1 MKKSLVTI
9 NLRFEQDVVLARQR
23 AREIA
28 ELLGFD
34 HSEQIRLATA
44 TSEMARNAFRYAR
57 SGRVEFLL
65 DRDPPPKLTIRISDS
80 GPGITNLNEI
90 LDGRYRSSTG
100 LGKGILGT
108 RRLMDFFDIQTDGS
122 GTVIEMSKL
131 ISGTTRALTSM
142 RIEEIA
148 QKIAQ
153 KRPENPYEE
162 VERQNQEL
170 LRTLADLRG
179 RQEELVDLNHE
190 LEDTNRGV
198 VALYAEL
205 DDRADALRRMSDAKT
220 SFLSNMSH
228 EFRTPLNSIL
238 SLSQMLMQRLDGELT
253 PEQEKQVSFI
263 RRSAQGLQEMV
274 NDLLDIA
281 KVEAGKVEVKP
292 REFEIEDLFGALRG
306 MLKPILQ
313 TSSVNLVFDELP
325 ELPTMYTDEGKLSQI
340 LRNFISNALKFTER
354 GEVRVSAHLEEG
366 NCIVF
371 SVSDTG
377 IGIAPEDRERIFDE
391 FVQVETHLQKKT
403 KGTGLGLPLC
413 RNLARLLGGKVSLES
428 TVGLGSTFSVR
439 VPAAYPSTKSQ
450 RQRDLPDLE
459 RGRVPIVLI
468 EDNRETAFL
477 ITKLLENTE
486 FQVLSAYDAEIGLE
500 FVTRAHPAAVVL
512 DVLLDGESS
521 WELLNQIKARDIPV
535 LSMSITDVEEVKAFA
550 MGASAFLHKPVSREP
565 LLKALRTIT
574 HRGTVRKLLLVED
587 SELARYSLRE
597 LLGPAKV
604 EIMEARSGREGLRMA
619 LEEQPDAIFLDLLM
633 PDISGFDVLNEL
645 RTKREAR
652 EIPVVIH
659 SSKDLTDEEKAR
671 LRLPRVTLLAK
682 TDTSGPEALAHVTR
696 ALANV
701 GFDLEMFGGHHA

>member
-1 MKKSLVTI
+1 MTKSLVTI

-28 ELLGFD
+28 EMLGFD

-57 SGRVEFLL
+57 SAQIEFLL
-65 DRDPPPKLTIRISDS
+65 DRSTPHKLTIRISDA
-80 GPGITNLNEI
+80 GPGISNLEEI

-100 LGKGILGT
+100 LGRGIVGT
-108 RRLMDFFDIQTDGS
+108 RRLMDFFDIHSEGS

-131 ISGTTRALTSM
+131 VSSTARALTSA
-142 RIEEIA
+142 RVEEIA
-148 QKIAQ
+148 QKIGQ

-170 LRTLADLRG
+170 LRTLADLRA
-179 RQEELVDLNHE
+179 RQEDLVQLNRE

-238 SLSQMLMQRLDGELT
+238 SLSQMLLQRLDGELT

-263 RRSAQGLQEMV
+263 RRSAQGLHEMV

-292 REFEIEDLFGALRG
+292 REFEVEDLFGALRG

-313 TSSVNLVFDELP
+313 TSSVNLIFEEAP
-325 ELPTMYTDEGKLSQI
+325 GLPTMLTDEGKLSQI
-340 LRNFISNALKFTER
+340 MRNFISNALKFTER
-354 GEVRVSAHLEEG
+354 GEVRVSAALEEG
-366 NCIVF
+366 NIVVF

-377 IGIAPEDRERIFDE
+377 IGIAPEDRERIFNE
-391 FVQVETHLQKKT
+391 FVQVESPLQKRV

-413 RNLARLLGGKVSLES
+413 RNLAHLLGGRVSLDS
-428 TVGLGSTFSVR
+428 TVGLGSTFSVY
-439 VPAAYPSTKSQ
+439 VPATYPGVKTQ
-450 RQRDLPDLE
+450 RRHILPE
-459 RGRVPIVLI
+459 VEAGRLPIVLI

-477 ITKLLENTE
+477 IEKLLENTE
-486 FQVLSAYDAEIGLE
+486 FQVLPAYDAEAGLE
-500 FVTRAHPAAVVL
+500 FASRVRPTAVIL
-512 DVLLDGESS
+512 DVMLDGESS
-521 WELLNQIKARDIPV
+521 WEVLN
-535 LSMSITDVEEVKAFA
+535 EVKAKKIPVVSISVNSGEESKALA
-550 MGASAFLHKPVSREP
+550 MGASSFLHKPISRDP
-565 LLKALRTIT
+565 LSKALRALTQ
-574 HRGTVRKLLLVED
+574 RGKVRKLLLVED
-587 SELARYSLRE
+587 NELARYSLRE
-597 LLGPAKV
+597 LLEPAKI
-604 EIMEARSGREGLRMA
+604 EIVEARSGREGVRLA
-619 LEEQPDAIFLDLLM
+619 IEERPDAIFLDLIM
-633 PDISGFDVLNEL
+633 PDMSGFEVLNEL
-645 RTKREAR
+645 RSQSEAR

-659 SSKDLTDEEKAR
+659 SSKDLTEEERHR
-671 LRLPRVTLLAK
+671 LSLPRVTLLSKSETA
-682 TDTSGPEALAHVTR
+682 GPDALASVSR
-696 ALANV
+696 ALATV
-701 GFDLEMFGGHHA
+701 GFDLRMVEEHHA

>member
-1 MKKSLVTI
+1 MKKSLVKI

-44 TSEMARNAFRYAR
+44 ASEMARNAFRYAR
-57 SGRVEFLL
+57 SGQVEFLL
-65 DRDPPPKLTIRISDS
+65 DRGTPHKLTIRISDA
-80 GPGITNLNEI
+80 GPGIANLDEI
-90 LDGRYRSSTG
+90 FNGRYRSSTG
-100 LGKGILGT
+100 LGRGIVGT
-108 RRLMDFFDIQTDGS
+108 RRLMDFFDIQTDTS

-131 ISGTTRALTSM
+131 ISGATRALTSM
-142 RIEEIA
+142 RVDEIA
-148 QKIAQ
+148 HKIAQ

-170 LRTLADLRG
+170 LRTLAELRG
-179 RQEELVDLNHE
+179 RQEELVELNRE

-238 SLSQMLMQRLDGELT
+238 SLAQMLMQRLDGELT

-263 RRSAQGLQEMV
+263 CRSAQGLQEMV

-292 REFEIEDLFGALRG
+292 REFEVEDLFGALRG

-313 TSSVNLVFDELP
+313 TSAVNLVFDELP

-354 GEVRVSAHLEEG
+354 GEVRVSAHVDES
-366 NCIVF
+366 NCVVF

-377 IGIAPEDRERIFDE
+377 IGITPEDRDRIFDE
-391 FVQVETHLQKKT
+391 FVQVESHLQKKV

-428 TVGLGSTFSVR
+428 TVGLGSTFSVY
-439 VPAAYPSTKSQ
+439 VPAVYPSPKSQ
-450 RQRDLPDLE
+450 RTRELPKLE
-459 RGRVPIVLI
+459 ANRVPIVLI
-468 EDNRETAFL
+468 EDNRETSFL
-477 ITKLLENTE
+477 IEKLLENTE
-486 FQVLSAYDAEIGLE
+486 FQILPAYEGETGLE
-500 FVTRAHPAAVVL
+500 FITRMHPSAVVL
-512 DVLLDGESS
+512 DVFLEGESS
-521 WELLNQIKARDIPV
+521 WELLKQIKARNIPV
-535 LSMSITDVEEVKAFA
+535 VSMSIVGGEEVKAYA
-550 MGASAFLHKPVSREP
+550 MGANAFLHKPISRDS
-565 LLKALRTIT
+565 LVKALRMIT

-587 SELARYSLRE
+587 NELARYSLRE
-597 LLGPAKV
+597 LFGPAKIEIV
-604 EIMEARSGREGLRMA
+604 EAHSGREGLRLA
-619 LEEQPDAIFLDLLM
+619 FEQLPDAIFLDLLM
-633 PDISGFDVLNEL
+633 PDMSGFEVLNEL

-652 EIPVVIH
+652 DIPVVIH
-659 SSKDLTDEEKAR
+659 SSKDLTEEERAR
-671 LRLPRVTLLAK
+671 LRLPHVTLLAK
-682 TDTSGPEALAHVTR
+682 NDTSGPEALAHVTR

-701 GFDLEMFGGHHA
+701 GFDLEMFEGHHA

>member
-1 MKKSLVTI
+1 MKKLLITI

-57 SGRVEFLL
+57 SGQVEFLL
-65 DRDPPPKLTIRISDS
+65 DRGTPHKLTIRISDS
-80 GPGITNLNEI
+80 GPGIANLDEI
-90 LDGRYRSSTG
+90 FEGRYRSSTG

-108 RRLMDFFDIQTDGS
+108 RRLMDFFDIHSARS
-122 GTVIEMSKL
+122 GTVVEMSKL
-131 ISGTTRALTSM
+131 ISGTTRALTST
-142 RIEEIA
+142 RVDEIA
-148 QKIAQ
+148 HKIAQ

-170 LRTLADLRG
+170 LRTLADLRS
-179 RQEELVDLNHE
+179 RQEELVELNRE

-313 TSSVNLVFDELP
+313 TSSVNLVFDDLGD
-325 ELPTMYTDEGKLSQI
+325 LPTMYTDEGKLSQI

-354 GEVRVSAHLEEG
+354 GEVRVSAHVDEG
-366 NCIVF
+366 NCVVF

-391 FVQVETHLQKKT
+391 FVQVETHLQRKA

-428 TVGLGSTFSVR
+428 TVGLGSTFSVH
-439 VPAAYPSTKSQ
+439 VPPVYPGLKSQ
-450 RQRDLPDLE
+450 KTRELPKLE
-459 RGRVPIVLI
+459 ANRMPVVLI
-468 EDNRETAFL
+468 EDNRETSFL
-477 ITKLLENTE
+477 IEKLLENSE
-486 FQVLSAYDAEIGLE
+486 FQILPAYDGETGLE
-500 FVTRAHPAAVVL
+500 FITRVHPSAVVL
-512 DVLLDGESS
+512 DVFLEGESS
-521 WELLNQIKARDIPV
+521 WELLKQIKARSIPV
-535 LSMSITDVEEVKAFA
+535 VSMSIAGGEEMKAYA
-550 MGASAFLHKPVSREP
+550 MGASAFLHKPISGDS
-565 LLKALRTIT
+565 LLKALRTAT

-587 SELARYSLRE
+587 SEVARYSLRE
-597 LLGPAKV
+597 VLGPAKL
-604 EIMEARSGREGLRMA
+604 EIVEARSGREGLRMA
-619 LEEQPDAIFLDLLM
+619 LEERPDAIFLDLLM
-633 PDISGFDVLNEL
+633 PDISGFDVLTEL

-659 SSKDLTDEEKAR
+659 SSKDLSDEEKAR
-671 LRLPRVTLLAK
+671 LRLPYVTLLAK
-682 TDTSGPEALAHVTR
+682 TDTSGPEALARVTR

-701 GFDLEMFGGHHA
+701 GFDVEMFEGHHA

>member
-57 SGRVEFLL
+57 SAQVEFLL
-65 DRDPPPKLTIRISDS
+65 DRATPPKLSIRISDS
-80 GPGITNLNEI
+80 GPGIMNLDEI

-100 LGKGILGT
+100 LGKGIVGT
-108 RRLMDFFDIQTDGS
+108 RRLMDFFDIQSDSS
-122 GTVIEMSKL
+122 GTVIEMAKL
-131 ISGTTRALTSM
+131 ISGATRALTSA
-142 RIEEIA
+142 RVDEIA

-170 LRTLADLRG
+170 LRTLADLRA
-179 RQEELVDLNHE
+179 RQDELVDLNSE

-238 SLSQMLMQRLDGELT
+238 SLSHMLMQRLDGELT

-292 REFEIEDLFGALRG
+292 REFEVEDLFGALRG

-313 TSSVNLVFDELP
+313 TSSVNLVFEELP
-325 ELPTMYTDEGKLSQI
+325 ELPTMYTDEGKLSQV

-354 GEVRVSAHLEEG
+354 GEVRVSAGMEEG
-366 NCIVF
+366 NCMVF
-371 SVSDTG
+371 SVCDTG

-391 FVQVETHLQKKT
+391 FVQVETRLQKT
-403 KGTGLGLPLC
+403 VKGTGLGLPLC
-413 RNLARLLGGKVSLES
+413 RNLARLLGGRVSLES
-428 TVGLGSTFSVR
+428 TVGLGSTFSVH
-439 VPAAYPSTKSQ
+439 VPAVYPSLTSQ
-450 RQRDLPDLE
+450 KRRELPKLE
-459 RGRVPIVLI
+459 ASRVPIVLI
-468 EDNRETAFL
+468 EDNRETSFL
-477 ITKLLENTE
+477 IEKLSENTE
-486 FQVLSAYDAEIGLE
+486 FQILSADDAESGLE
-500 FVTRAHPAAVVL
+500 FITRVHPLAVVL
-512 DVLLDGESS
+512 DVFLDGESS
-521 WELLNQIKARDIPV
+521 WELLKQIKARNIPV
-535 LSMSITDVEEVKAFA
+535 VSMSVSGAEEVKAYA
-550 MGASAFLHKPVSREP
+550 MGASAFLHKPISRDP
-565 LLKALRTIT
+565 LIKALRTIT

-587 SELARYSLRE
+587 NELARYSLRE
-597 LLGPAKV
+597 LLGPAKI
-604 EIMEARSGREGLRMA
+604 EIVEARSGREGLRLA
-619 LEEQPDAIFLDLLM
+619 FEQLPDAIFLDLLM
-633 PDISGFDVLNEL
+633 PDMSGFEVLTEL

-671 LRLPRVTLLAK
+671 LRLPYVTLLAK
-682 TDTSGPEALAHVTR
+682 TDTSGPEALVHVTR

-701 GFDLEMFGGHHA
+701 GFDLEMFEGHHA

>member
-1 MKKSLVTI
+1 MKKSLVKI

-57 SGRVEFLL
+57 SGQVEFLL
-65 DRDPPPKLTIRISDS
+65 DRGTPHKLTIRISDA
-80 GPGITNLNEI
+80 GPGIPNLDEI
-90 LDGRYRSSTG
+90 FEGSYRSSTG
-100 LGKGILGT
+100 LGRGIVGT
-108 RRLMDFFDIQTDGS
+108 RRLMDFFDIQTSSS

-131 ISGTTRALTSM
+131 ISSAARPLTSA
-142 RIEEIA
+142 RVDDIA

-170 LRTLADLRG
+170 LRTLADLRA
-179 RQEELVDLNHE
+179 RQEELVELNHE

-238 SLSQMLMQRLDGELT
+238 SLSQMLIQRLDGELT

-281 KVEAGKVEVKP
+281 KVEAGKVEAKP
-292 REFEIEDLFGALRG
+292 REFEVEDMFGALRG

-354 GEVRVSAHLEEG
+354 GEVRVSARADEG

-371 SVSDTG
+371 AVSDTG
-377 IGIAPEDRERIFDE
+377 IGIAPEDIERIFEE
-391 FVQVETHLQKKT
+391 FVQVESHLQKKV

-413 RNLARLLGGKVSLES
+413 RNLARLLGGKVSVES
-428 TVGLGSTFSVR
+428 TIGLG
-439 VPAAYPSTKSQ
+439 
-450 RQRDLPDLE
+450 
-459 RGRVPIVLI
+459 
-468 EDNRETAFL
+468 
-477 ITKLLENTE
+477 
-486 FQVLSAYDAEIGLE
+486 
-500 FVTRAHPAAVVL
+500 
-512 DVLLDGESS
+512 
-521 WELLNQIKARDIPV
+521 
-535 LSMSITDVEEVKAFA
+535 
-550 MGASAFLHKPVSREP
+550 
-565 LLKALRTIT
+565 
-574 HRGTVRKLLLVED
+574 
-587 SELARYSLRE
+587 
-597 LLGPAKV
+597 
-604 EIMEARSGREGLRMA
+604 
-619 LEEQPDAIFLDLLM
+619 
-633 PDISGFDVLNEL
+633 
-645 RTKREAR
+645 
-652 EIPVVIH
+652 
-659 SSKDLTDEEKAR
+659 
-671 LRLPRVTLLAK
+671 
-682 TDTSGPEALAHVTR
+682 
-696 ALANV
+696 
-701 GFDLEMFGGHHA
+701 

>member
-1 MKKSLVTI
+1 MKKSLVKI

-28 ELLGFD
+28 DLLGFD

-57 SGRVEFLL
+57 SGQVEFLL
-65 DRDPPPKLTIRISDS
+65 DRGTPHKLTIRISDA
-80 GPGITNLNEI
+80 GPGIPNLDEI
-90 LDGRYRSSTG
+90 FEGSYRSSTG
-100 LGKGILGT
+100 LGKGIVGT
-108 RRLMDFFDIQTDGS
+108 RRLMDFFDIQTGSS

-131 ISGTTRALTSM
+131 ISSAARPLTSA
-142 RIEEIA
+142 RVDDIA

-179 RQEELVDLNHE
+179 RQEELVELNHE

-281 KVEAGKVEVKP
+281 KVEAGKVEAKP
-292 REFEIEDLFGALRG
+292 REFEVEDMFGALRG

-313 TSSVNLVFDELP
+313 TSSVNLVFEELP

-354 GEVRVSAHLEEG
+354 GEVRVSASVDEG
-366 NCIVF
+366 DCIVF

-377 IGIAPEDRERIFDE
+377 IGIAPEDLDRIFEE
-391 FVQVETHLQKKT
+391 FVQVESHLQKKV

-413 RNLARLLGGKVSLES
+413 RNLARLLGGKVSVES
-428 TVGLGSTFSVR
+428 NVGLGSTFSVH
-439 VPAAYPSTKSQ
+439 VPAVYPSLKSQ
-450 RQRDLPDLE
+450 RTRELPNLE
-459 RGRVPIVLI
+459 AGRVPIVVI
-468 EDNRETAFL
+468 EDNRETSFL
-477 ITKLLENTE
+477 IEKLIENTE
-486 FQVLSAYDAEIGLE
+486 FQILSAYDAETGLD
-500 FVTRAHPAAVVL
+500 FITRVHPSAVVL
-512 DVLLDGESS
+512 DVFLDGESS
-521 WELLNQIKARDIPV
+521 WELLKQIRARNIPV
-535 LSMSITDVEEVKAFA
+535 VSMSIMGAEEPKANA
-550 MGASAFLHKPVSREP
+550 MGASAFLHKPISRDP

-597 LLGPAKV
+597 LLGPAKL
-604 EIMEARSGREGLRMA
+604 EIVEARSGREGLRLA

-633 PDISGFDVLNEL
+633 PDLSGFDVLKEL
-645 RTKREAR
+645 RAKREAR

-671 LRLPRVTLLAK
+671 LRLPHVALLTK

-701 GFDLEMFGGHHA
+701 GFDLEMFEGHHA